1 MALLASALGCGGE
14 AGSGSNSEG
23 GITDSWSGDAPTIG
37 EGASDGVVMDSPSG
51 DAGTGDGSS
60 DGAARGCPI
69 TDAGLEDGGPTRV
82 PMNHRPAG
90 SACPQQRAAISPEA
104 STCTPPDS
112 SSCGACTKDSDCTQG
127 TNGRCGYDGPA
138 AYLVCSYD
146 GCFNDSDCDGGAP
159 CQCRLSSTSLAANVC
174 LTGSNCRVDSDCG
187 PGGYCSPSVLE
198 LCSCL
203 STALCGDSGGGCYEY
218 TGSGSPGLPPGPG
231 WTSIPCECGDSC
243 GHGYFCH
250 TRCDTCVDDS
260 DCDGGDTCNYDTL
273 SNRWDCSYCLPPP

>member
-146 GCFNDSDCDGGAP
+146 G
-159 CQCRLSSTSLAANVC
+159 
-174 LTGSNCRVDSDCG
+174 
-187 PGGYCSPSVLE
+187 
-198 LCSCL
+198 
-203 STALCGDSGGGCYEY
+203 
-218 TGSGSPGLPPGPG
+218 
-231 WTSIPCECGDSC
+231 
-243 GHGYFCH
+243 
-250 TRCDTCVDDS
+250 
-260 DCDGGDTCNYDTL
+260 
-273 SNRWDCSYCLPPP
+273 

>member
-1 MALLASALGCGGE
+1 
-14 AGSGSNSEG
+14 
-23 GITDSWSGDAPTIG
+23 
-37 EGASDGVVMDSPSG
+37 
-51 DAGTGDGSS
+51 
-60 DGAARGCPI
+60 
-69 TDAGLEDGGPTRV
+69 
-82 PMNHRPAG
+82 MNHRPAG